1 MSDRPAARVLLAGII
16 AGLVV
21 AIFILLTQ
29 AARDKSEPTRL
40 VAACQHGEDPIATS
54 STRTSEPARWQL
66 DWQLKKTLQ

>member
-29 AARDKSEPTRL
+29 AARDKSEPARL

-54 STRTSEPARWQL
+54 STRTSEPVRWQL